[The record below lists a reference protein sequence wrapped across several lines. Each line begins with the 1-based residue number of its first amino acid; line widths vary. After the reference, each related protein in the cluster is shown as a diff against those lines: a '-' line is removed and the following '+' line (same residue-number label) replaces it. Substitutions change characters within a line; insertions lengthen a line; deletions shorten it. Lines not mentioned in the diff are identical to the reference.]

1 MSNAWDPLAAAC
13 LGALLGGAIA
23 YLCFTNS
30 GRRLL
35 KRVDATL
42 DRAAEE
48 LQRLQNTA
56 AKARCVLE
64 EGRRTLRDVESVT
77 DPVRTDR
84 VNSVR
89 H

>member
-1 MSNAWDPLAAAC
+1 MSNARDPLSAAC

-35 KRVDATL
+35 ERVDATL

-48 LQRLQNTA
+48 LQRFQNTA
-56 AKARCVLE
+56 AKTRCVLE